1 MTTPTGS
8 PPVLGTTPD
17 PRARRFGLA
26 SVLMV
31 PALLLSLVVST
42 VVGYA
47 VMGALDVADNETLYS
62 AGAVGYLAAALV
74 TLLLIS
80 PQLLG
85 VWLGLK
91 ARRLGE
97 TGLGTAGLV
106 ANGVI
111 AGFMVV
117 TMLLNAIAA

>member
-1 MTTPTGS
+1 MTTPAGS
-8 PPVLGTTPD
+8 PPVVTTTAD

-47 VMGALDVADNETLYS
+47 IMGALDVADTETLYS
-62 AGAVGYLAAALV
+62 AGAVGYLAAVLVALV
-74 TLLLIS
+74 LVS

-111 AGFMVV
+111 AGFLLV
-117 TMLLNAIAA
+117 TMLVNAIAA

>member
-1 MTTPTGS
+1 MTAPAGTP
-8 PPVLGTTPD
+8 PALTTTAD

-47 VMGALDVADNETLYS
+47 IMQGLDVADNETLYT
-62 AGAVGYLAAALV
+62 AGAIGYFAAFLV
-74 TLLLIS
+74 TLILLV
-80 PQLLG
+80 PQALG

-91 ARRLGE
+91 ARRLGD

-111 AGFMVV
+111 GGFMVV
-117 TMLLNAIAA
+117 TMVVNAIAA